1 MTPKKKLTELP
12 ADMRRSIHRTARAG
26 VRPKDVHVERVE
38 LPTLEEL
45 LLDAEALEKVQ
56 AACAFDAGATL
67 HGFIGV
73 MVHSNAA
80 ALGQAHRLIR
90 AELAKARSEGFRAAA
105 RMVAQKSDLLRGT
118 RGGVP
123 RACTELDLTVRDL
136 MEQANRGR
144 T

>member
-1 MTPKKKLTELP
+1 MPKKTKTELP
-12 ADMRRSIHRTARAG
+12 DDLQRAIRRTARNG
-26 VRPKDVHVERVE
+26 VRPQDVRVEHVE
-38 LPTLEEL
+38 LPTLEDL

-56 AACAFDAGATL
+56 AACAEQWPD
-67 HGFIGV
+67 GFVGV

-90 AELAKARSEGFRAAA
+90 AELAKAHSEGFREAA
-105 RMVAQKSDLLRGT
+105 RMVAAKSDLLRGT

-136 MEQANRGR
+136 MEQANRKPA
-144 T
+144 

>member
-1 MTPKKKLTELP
+1 MPKKTLTKLPDDLQR
-12 ADMRRSIHRTARAG
+12 AIRRTARNG
-26 VRPKDVHVERVE
+26 VRPEDVRVEHVE

-56 AACAFDAGATL
+56 AACAEQWPDGV
-67 HGFIGV
+67 IGV
-73 MVHSNAA
+73 TVYSNAA
-80 ALGQAHRLIR
+80 ALALGQAHRLIR

-136 MEQANRGR
+136 MEAAARGGK
-144 T
+144 